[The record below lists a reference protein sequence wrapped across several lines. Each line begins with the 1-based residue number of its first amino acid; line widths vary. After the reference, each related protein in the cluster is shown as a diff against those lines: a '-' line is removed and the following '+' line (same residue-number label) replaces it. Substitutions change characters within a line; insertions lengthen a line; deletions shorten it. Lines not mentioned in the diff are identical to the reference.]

1 MTWGLLFLA
10 LSPSVYM
17 MTPQLTEQYGQV
29 LRVSVVR
36 ASLKLRTCARTA
48 CGENPIIARL
58 EPASPAPQTLKNC
71 LRLMSIWPPPLVS
84 IFRANMNAHAEIPD
98 EDSTRRKPKEYEYTF
113 MWHRLGHNMK
123 GSAY

>member
-58 EPASPAPQTLKNC
+58 EPPSPAPQTLKNC
-71 LRLMSIWPPPLVS
+71 LLFMSIEQPPLVS
-84 IFRANMNAHAEIPD
+84 MHLPAL
-98 EDSTRRKPKEYEYTF
+98 
-113 MWHRLGHNMK
+113 HRLLAHV
-123 GSAY
+123 SALRARACERR

>member
-58 EPASPAPQTLKNC
+58 EPPSPAPQTLKNC
-71 LRLMSIWPPPLVS
+71 LRFMSIGNPLFECRCICFVS
-84 IFRANMNAHAEIPD
+84 AVSTADSSLRFRGCHV
-98 EDSTRRKPKEYEYTF
+98 RV
-113 MWHRLGHNMK
+113 H
-123 GSAY
+123 